1 MGSASYIRVFGFI
14 CVVLGLTGVPG
25 NHSLSGETAAP
36 RASRFG
42 IESFRHQ
49 THAESQ
55 PSLELP
61 TTNRSPSEIET
72 FLPPPPTRSCF
83 MATWPGVSGA
93 KGYLLDVSTSSSF
106 DSFVDGYHELDV
118 GNVTGRVVTG
128 LNRGTTYYYRVRAY
142 YETALTKYSETIPI
156 TTEPTTGLTIHPT
169 FDNSITGNP
178 NAAAIQ
184 AMINRAI
191 GIYESLF
198 SDPITIQIR
207 FRYATTGP
215 DGIPLSHGLVSQSD
229 TTVYTNVSWN
239 TYISALRAD
248 ARTSNDN
255 IANASLPGNALSPNI
270 RPASANGRALGLNTP
285 PAMFA
290 NGSVGQGGPYDGI
303 VTLNSSKPFQFSRP
317 VNGNSFD
324 AQRITEHEM
333 DEVIGLASRLGDNS
347 SDLRP
352 QDLFSWSSA
361 GHRNITS
368 SGTRYF
374 SINSGMTNIV
384 GFNQDPNGDFGDWL
398 SEACPQ
404 AHPYPQNAFSC
415 VGQSSDI
422 AATSPE
428 GINLDVIGYDLTQ
441 PSQAS
446 LSNIS
451 TRSFVQT
458 GEHVMIGGFIVQ
470 GSGPKRVIIRAIG
483 PELTQFGIP
492 DALANPRLEL
502 HNGSGTLIGTND
514 DWQTTI
520 IGGIITSN
528 QVSDI
533 QNSGHAPS
541 AATESAIIADLQP
554 GNYTAVVRGV
564 NNTVGVALVEVYDL
578 SSGESSSLGNISTRS
593 FVQTGE
599 HVMIGG
605 FIIQGS
611 GPKRVIIRA
620 IGPELTQYGI
630 PDALANPRLELHD
643 GSGALLATNDD
654 WQTTIIGGIITG
666 NQVSDIQ
673 NSGHAPTAAT
683 ESAIIA
689 DLPPGNY
696 TAIMSGVNNT
706 AGVGL
711 VEVYDL
717 N

>member
-72 FLPPPPTRSCF
+72 FLPSPPTRSCF

-533 QNSGHAPS
+533 QNSGHAS
-541 AATESAIIADLQP
+541 TAATESAIIADLQP

-696 TAIMSGVNNT
+696 TAIQSGVNNT

>member
-1 MGSASYIRVFGFI
+1 
-14 CVVLGLTGVPG
+14 
-25 NHSLSGETAAP
+25 
-36 RASRFG
+36 
-42 IESFRHQ
+42 
-49 THAESQ
+49 
-55 PSLELP
+55 
-61 TTNRSPSEIET
+61 
-72 FLPPPPTRSCF
+72 

-248 ARTSNDN
+248 ARTGNDN

-270 RPASANGRALGLNTP
+270 RPASANGRSVGLNTP

-502 HNGSGTLIGTND
+502 H
-514 DWQTTI
+514 
-520 IGGIITSN
+520 
-528 QVSDI
+528 
-533 QNSGHAPS
+533 
-541 AATESAIIADLQP
+541 
-554 GNYTAVVRGV
+554 
-564 NNTVGVALVEVYDL
+564 
-578 SSGESSSLGNISTRS
+578 
-593 FVQTGE
+593 
-599 HVMIGG
+599 
-605 FIIQGS
+605 
-611 GPKRVIIRA
+611 
-620 IGPELTQYGI
+620 
-630 PDALANPRLELHD
+630 D

-696 TAIMSGVNNT
+696 TAIQSGVNNT

>member
-118 GNVTGRVVTG
+118 GNVTERVVTG

-229 TTVYTNVSWN
+229 TTVYTNVSSN

-303 VTLNSSKPFQFSRP
+303 VTLNSSKSFQFSRP

-520 IGGIITSN
+520 IGGIIT
-528 QVSDI
+528 
-533 QNSGHAPS
+533 
-541 AATESAIIADLQP
+541 
-554 GNYTAVVRGV
+554 
-564 NNTVGVALVEVYDL
+564 
-578 SSGESSSLGNISTRS
+578 
-593 FVQTGE
+593 
-599 HVMIGG
+599 
-605 FIIQGS
+605 
-611 GPKRVIIRA
+611 
-620 IGPELTQYGI
+620 
-630 PDALANPRLELHD
+630 
-643 GSGALLATNDD
+643 
-654 WQTTIIGGIITG
+654 G

-696 TAIMSGVNNT
+696 TAIQSGVNNT

-711 VEVYDL
+711 VELYDL

>member
-1 MGSASYIRVFGFI
+1 
-14 CVVLGLTGVPG
+14 
-25 NHSLSGETAAP
+25 
-36 RASRFG
+36 
-42 IESFRHQ
+42 
-49 THAESQ
+49 
-55 PSLELP
+55 
-61 TTNRSPSEIET
+61 
-72 FLPPPPTRSCF
+72 

-270 RPASANGRALGLNTP
+270 RPASANGRSLGLNTP

-533 QNSGHAPS
+533 QNSGHAPT

-696 TAIMSGVNNT
+696 TAIQSGVNNT

-711 VEVYDL
+711 VELYDL